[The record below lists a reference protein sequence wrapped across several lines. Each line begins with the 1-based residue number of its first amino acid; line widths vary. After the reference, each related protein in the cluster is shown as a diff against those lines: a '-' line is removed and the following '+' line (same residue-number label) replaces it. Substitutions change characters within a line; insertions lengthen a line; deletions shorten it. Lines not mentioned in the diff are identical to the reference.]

1 MNNLA
6 VGVELLLSGM
16 LIVFLVLVFLM
27 QSKLKAIYAVVGDKP
42 TAEEKH
48 PVAPPLSTEITA
60 DVSAEE
66 LVAIM
71 SVLGKVLPA
80 DQQAMVKA
88 TPTAAEEEER
98 LVAAIAGALAAR

>member
-27 QSKLKAIYAVVGDKP
+27 YLMKAIYAVVGDKP

-80 DQQAMVKA
+80 DQQAVVKV